1 MRERF
6 LGIYTAALADILD
19 ARGLHEQTLPPSIRP
34 LQPGTR
40 LAGPA
45 FTVSGRAVHPESYDA
60 ALRKVLA
67 MLGDV
72 PAGCVAVYA
81 CGQERAAHLGELSV
95 TSLKARGVAG
105 CVLDGGCRDVRF
117 ILEEG
122 FPVFCG
128 HVTPEDSTWP
138 GSSRQR
144 RCRSRW
150 HRADRAWRLGGRRRR
165 RRGRRASRAR
175 RERSRGGRG
184 QGGDGERDPRCCSR
198 RSVATRGVRAL
209 RHVLSRRTL
218 TTSCGVRLQPD
229 PEPAEESV
237 KPCGQ
242 ASPWIGAGSVK
253 PWGQASV

>member
-67 MLGDV
+67 LLGDV

-128 HVTPEDSTWP
+128 HVTPEDSTWRWELEATQVPITVGTVQIEP
-138 GSSRQR
+138 GD
-144 RCRSRW
+144 W
-150 HRADRAWRLGGRRRR
+150 VV
-165 RRGRRASRAR
+165 
-175 RERSRGGRG
+175 
-184 QGGDGERDPRCCSR
+184 GDDD
-198 RSVATRGVRAL
+198 GVVVVPHAL
-209 RHVLSRRTL
+209 
-218 TTSCGVRLQPD
+218 
-229 PEPAEESV
+229 AESV
-237 KPCGQ
+237 LEEAEDKAATESEIRAAVRDG
-242 ASPWIGAGSVK
+242 ASPLEAYERYGTF
-253 PWGQASV
+253 